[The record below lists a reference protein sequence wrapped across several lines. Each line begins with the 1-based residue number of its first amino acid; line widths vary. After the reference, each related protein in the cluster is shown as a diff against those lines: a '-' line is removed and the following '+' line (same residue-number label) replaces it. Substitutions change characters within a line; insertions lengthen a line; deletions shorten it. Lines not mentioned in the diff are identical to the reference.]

1 MLLSSRS
8 TNLPSEE
15 YANTKNGEPIQDF
28 FESNQIYV
36 MCSKMTELGKFAM
49 LSQKQVRNAESEIV
63 SLKASKI
70 AEIRAAG
77 AIVSEA
83 KRRAKYSEAE
93 AIYFKSQLDESQ
105 KVIEMKNRE
114 LNTLM
119 ESNKESKATITNIK
133 RRYDHAKE
141 EHESEIRDFHTQLE
155 WDTKF

>member
-8 TNLPSEE
+8 TSLPSEE

-49 LSQKQVRNAESEIV
+49 LSQKQVRDAESEIV

-93 AIYFKSQLDESQ
+93 AIYFKSQLDESR

-119 ESNKESKATITNIK
+119 E
-133 RRYDHAKE
+133 
-141 EHESEIRDFHTQLE
+141 
-155 WDTKF
+155 